1 MAARAE
7 NQNESH
13 FDFHGPV
20 PMVLVVRTFALIL
33 LLLAFVAVVSL
44 MVWTVVG
51 WARSDRDRVERQERE
66 RDENGSEG

>member
-1 MAARAE
+1 
-7 NQNESH
+7 
-13 FDFHGPV
+13 
-20 PMVLVVRTFALIL
+20 MVLVVRTFALIL